1 MTFDFYSFRFV
12 FSALDTIAFPSGQ
25 PGNLL
30 RGAFGNAFRGI
41 VCPSNCPGA
50 RLCPTRA
57 SCDYA
62 RIFEPTR
69 EEPIREE
76 PTREGP
82 TGEEPTGEPAST
94 TSGPSGLRDRPR
106 PFVFRAAYLDGKT
119 IQPQER
125 FWFDVNLFET
135 RNPPLDSFAQAFG
148 RLAKQGIG
156 PRRGRS
162 DLVSV
167 EQRSISISLAPKS
180 EETRTIRV
188 EFVTPTELKSGD
200 QLVARPEFDVLFA
213 RSRDRVSTLRALF
226 GAGPLEIDFR
236 AMGQRAGAVR
246 MTHCELR
253 QVDATRRSSRTGQV
267 HGIGGFVGLAEY
279 AGDLGEFIPYL
290 EIAQWTGIGRQCVWG
305 KGELRVA
312 KFATELVP
320 NV

>member
-12 FSALDTIAFPSGQ
+12 FSALDTIVFPQGQ
-25 PGNLL
+25 PGNIL

-41 VCPSNCPGA
+41 VCSPSCPGV
-50 RLCPTRA
+50 RVCPTRA

-62 RIFEPTR
+62 RVFEPT
-69 EEPIREE
+69 
-76 PTREGP
+76 G
-82 TGEEPTGEPAST
+82 EPTGEPASPG
-94 TSGPSGLRDRPR
+94 SGPSGLRDRPR

-156 PRRGRS
+156 PQRGRAE
-162 DLVSV
+162 LVSV
-167 EQRSISISLAPKS
+167 EQRPISISLAPNA
-180 EETRTIRV
+180 EEARMLRV

-200 QLVARPEFDVLFA
+200 HLVARPDFDVLFA

-236 AMGQRAGAVR
+236 AMGERAGAIR
-246 MTHCELR
+246 TTRCELQ
-253 QVDATRRSSRTGQV
+253 QVEATRRSSRTGQV
-267 HGIGGFVGLAEY
+267 HGIGGFVGMAEY
-279 AGDLGEFIPYL
+279 EGDVSEFIPYL
-290 EIAQWTGIGRQCVWG
+290 EVAQWTGIGRQCVWG
-305 KGELRVA
+305 KGELRLT
-312 KFATELVP
+312 KFAIALGP